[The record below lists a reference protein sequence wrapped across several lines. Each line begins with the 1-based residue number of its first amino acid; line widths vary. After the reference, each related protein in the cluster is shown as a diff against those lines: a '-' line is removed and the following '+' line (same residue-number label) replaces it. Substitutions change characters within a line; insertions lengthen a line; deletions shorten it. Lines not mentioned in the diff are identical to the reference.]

1 MARKLNLIFEGALKL
16 LAFLA
21 GVLLIFMMF
30 SVSLEVVLRY
40 FFDRP
45 MMGLLEVIQVM
56 LLYITFL
63 GVAWVLK
70 LEGHAKMDLVLNLLN
85 PKAQSLLNTTTSSIC
100 AMICLVITWY
110 GAVVTI
116 EHLQTGRYIIGT
128 VNIPSGLF
136 LLIIPVGTLLLFIQ
150 FLRRTYNYLRVWR
163 AS

>member
-1 MARKLNLIFEGALKL
+1 MARKLNLVFGGTIKF

-45 MMGLLEVIQVM
+45 MMGLLEVIQVI

-85 PKAQSLLNTTTSSIC
+85 PRAQSLLNTITSSIC

-110 GAVVTI
+110 GALVTW
-116 EHLQTGRYIIGT
+116 EHLQKGLYLVG
-128 VNIPSGLF
+128 VLDIPSGLR
-136 LLIIPVGTLLLFIQ
+136 LMIIPVGTLLLFIQ
-150 FLRRTYNYLRVWR
+150 FLRRTYGYLRVWR